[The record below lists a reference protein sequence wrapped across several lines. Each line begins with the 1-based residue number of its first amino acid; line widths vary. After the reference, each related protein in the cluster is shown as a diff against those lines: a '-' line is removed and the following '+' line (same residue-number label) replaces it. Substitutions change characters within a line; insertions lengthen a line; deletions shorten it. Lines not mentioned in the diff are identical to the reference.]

1 MLAANEFTVAPLAN
15 AEPLSLILPRTR
27 YEETALVGHT
37 SDGPAVVFL
46 SGSRPFEWFA
56 CAGNTHWKG
65 LIVPHV
71 RIEVDEASVFE
82 PDSIS
87 GNIGSVLRTGTQLVI
102 RARPIA
108 PHGYAQIILEDG
120 LPTTQNVAAGFTT
133 WQVVIGS
140 GHDKRVLWNS
150 DANTRSE
157 A

>member
-1 MLAANEFTVAPLAN
+1 MLAANEFTVGTLAN
-15 AEPLSLILPRTR
+15 AEPLSLILPRTE

-46 SGSRPFEWFA
+46 SGSRPFDWFP
-56 CAGNTHWKG
+56 CVGNTHWKG
-65 LIVPHV
+65 LIIPQV
-71 RIEVDEASVFE
+71 RIEVGVASVFE

-87 GNIGSVLRTGTQLVI
+87 GNIGAVIRTGTQLVI
-102 RARPIA
+102 RARPI
-108 PHGYAQIILEDG
+108 PPNGYAQIVLEDG
-120 LPTTQNVAAGFTT
+120 HSPTQDFVAGFTT

-150 DANTRSE
+150 DANTRSD